1 MIKKYYLIFILF
13 IILLF
18 LFEILSQII
27 IFKTSLLDRYFFHK
41 HELLNKDS
49 FEEYLLERNEITG
62 WPTKSFEN
70 TLSTNLSRNSP
81 ANSKYSEKDCFSI
94 YGDSY
99 AFDTE
104 VNDTQAWPNQLAEIM
119 SCGILNYGIPG
130 YGLDQAYLRFK
141 SHNPKNLNVIMTFV
155 EMDYRRARTRM
166 YSLQSGEGINMNL
179 TKPMFE
185 LSKNNNLEL
194 HHLPINN
201 FKDNDGRSIC
211 GR

>member
-1 MIKKYYLIFILF
+1 MIKKKYYLIFILF
-13 IILLF
+13 LLLLF
-18 LFEILSQII
+18 LFEILSLVLVH
-27 IFKTSLLDRYFFHK
+27 KTSLLDRYFFHK

-49 FEEYLLERNEITG
+49 FEEYLLDRNEITG
-62 WPTKSFEN
+62 WPTRSFEN
-70 TLSTNLSRNSP
+70 ALHTNLSRNSP
-81 ANSKYSEKDCFSI
+81 ANNKYLERECYSI

-104 VNDTQAWPNQLAEIM
+104 VNDTQAWSNQLAEIM

-166 YSLQSGEGINMNL
+166 YSLQSGEGININL
-179 TKPMFE
+179 TKPMF
-185 LSKNNNLEL
+185 L
-194 HHLPINN
+194 
-201 FKDNDGRSIC
+201 
-211 GR
+211 